1 MESRSYKT
9 KGIILARKD
18 YSESDRILSVYT
30 KDHGRV
36 SLLAKGVRMPKS
48 RKRGHIEIFSLVD
61 FQAVRG
67 KGIDIMTEVEII
79 DNFSKIRKNLK
90 KVALAYY
97 FMEVIG
103 KITSEN
109 EHNQKLFESVLKY
122 LEALKYEFSLKELRL
137 NFIHSI
143 LVDLGFWPKGKVL
156 EDADAKLTEIME
168 RNLNSIR
175 VGKRMLS

>member
-30 KDHGRV
+30 KDFGRV

-48 RKRGHIEIFSLVD
+48 RKRGHIEVFSLVD

-79 DNFSKIRKNLK
+79 DNFAKIRKNLK
-90 KVALAYY
+90 KVALAFY

-109 EHNQKLFESVLKY
+109 EHNTKVFESVLHN
-122 LEALKYEFSLKELRL
+122 LEALKYSSSLKELRL
-137 NFIHSI
+137 NFIHRI

-156 EDADAKLTEIME
+156 EDADAKLSEILE

-175 VGKRMLS
+175 VGKRILS

>member
-9 KGIILARKD
+9 KGIILGRRD
-18 YSESDRILSVYT
+18 YSESDRILSIYT
-30 KDHGRV
+30 KDFGRI

-109 EHNQKLFESVLKY
+109 ERNQKLFDSVLKY
-122 LEALKYEFSLKELRL
+122 LEELKYKSRLKDLRL

-143 LVDLGFWPKGKVL
+143 LVDLGFWPKGKIL
-156 EDADAKLTEIME
+156 KDADAKLSEIIE
-168 RNLNSIR
+168 RNLTSIR
-175 VGKRMLS
+175 VGKKLLS

>member
-1 MESRSYKT
+1 MESRLYKT
-9 KGIILARKD
+9 KGIILGRRD
-18 YSESDRILSVYT
+18 YSESDRILSIYT
-30 KDHGRV
+30 KDFGRI

-48 RKRGHIEIFSLVD
+48 RKRGHIEIFSLVNL
-61 FQAVRG
+61 QAVRG

-103 KITSEN
+103 KTTSEN

-122 LEALKYEFSLKELRL
+122 LEVLKYESRLKDLRL

-143 LVDLGFWPKGKVL
+143 LVDLGFWPKGKIL
-156 EDADAKLTEIME
+156 EDADAKLSEIIE
-168 RNLNSIR
+168 RNLTSIR
-175 VGKRMLS
+175 VGKKLLS

>member
-30 KDHGRV
+30 KDFGRV

-48 RKRGHIEIFSLVD
+48 RKRGHIEVFSLVD

-79 DNFSKIRKNLK
+79 DNFAKIRKDLK

-109 EHNQKLFESVLKY
+109 EHNTKIFESVLHN
-122 LEALKYEFSLKELRL
+122 LEALKYNSSLKEQRL
-137 NFIHSI
+137 NFIHRI

-156 EDADAKLTEIME
+156 EDADAKLSEILE

-175 VGKRMLS
+175 VGKRILS

>member
-30 KDHGRV
+30 KDFGRV

-48 RKRGHIEIFSLVD
+48 RKRGHIEVFSLVD

-79 DNFSKIRKNLK
+79 DNFAKIRKDLK

-109 EHNQKLFESVLKY
+109 EHNTKIFKSVLHN
-122 LEALKYEFSLKELRL
+122 LEALKYNSSLKEQRL
-137 NFIHSI
+137 NFIHRI

-156 EDADAKLTEIME
+156 EDADAKLSEILE

-175 VGKRMLS
+175 VGKRILS

>member
-30 KDHGRV
+30 KDFGRV

-48 RKRGHIEIFSLVD
+48 RKRGHIEVFSLVD

-79 DNFSKIRKNLK
+79 DNFAKIRKNLK

-109 EHNQKLFESVLKY
+109 EHNTKIFESVLHN
-122 LEALKYEFSLKELRL
+122 LEALKYNSSLKEQRL
-137 NFIHSI
+137 NFIHRI

-156 EDADAKLTEIME
+156 EDADAKLSEILE

-175 VGKRMLS
+175 VGKRILS